1 MAVLR
6 IMIMIT
12 GIIVIP
18 LVLGYGFM
26 PSEEKEAR
34 GLLAWNLGL
43 LLLWAMFLVICLPL
57 TLLGKGFSEV
67 MVGYGSL
74 TGGALMISLFRIWR
88 GREHSKKNTRIKE
101 VSEVSGL
108 SYLFWGIA
116 AALLIIQLVLVI
128 YLAYEEGDDAYYVAI
143 VTSSRFSDKLYT
155 IYPYT
160 GFTTGLTVRYAMAP
174 FPVWIALLARIS
186 GLSGAATA
194 HVVMPLLIIPMAYGI
209 YYLIGKKLLKD
220 ISGEKSWYLPFYMI
234 LVELLVIFGG
244 YSTYSRENFLLVRAG
259 QGKAV
264 LANIIIPILLY
275 LLMLVFEKLE
285 AGKSTGVLIWFWLA
299 VVLAAGCLCSTLGSF
314 LLCILLGLGVFCGAI
329 AYRRWRLLIGLL
341 PCMILPAA
349 IVALYL
355 KLQG

>member
-1 MAVLR
+1 MAVFR
-6 IMIMIT
+6 ILVMIT
-12 GIIVIP
+12 GIIVLP

-26 PSEEKEAR
+26 PYEEKEAG
-34 GLLAWNLGL
+34 GLLAWILGL
-43 LLLWAMFLVICLPL
+43 ILLWALFLVICLPL

-67 MVGYGSL
+67 MVGYGGL
-74 TGGALMISLFRIWR
+74 TGGMLLISLFRILR
-88 GREHSKKNTRIKE
+88 GYSEKKSAKHKHFPAL
-101 VSEVSGL
+101 SGL
-108 SYLFWGIA
+108 PFLLWGIA
-116 AALLIIQLVLVI
+116 ATLLIIQLVLVI
-128 YLAYEEGDDAYYVAI
+128 CLAYEEGDDAYYVAI
-143 VTSSRFSDKLYT
+143 VTASRFSDKLYT

-220 ISGEKSWYLPFYMI
+220 ISGERSWHLPLYMI

-275 LLMLVFEKLE
+275 LLMLLFEKLE
-285 AGKSTGVLIWFWLA
+285 AKKSAGLMIWFWFA
-299 VVLAAGCLCSTLGSF
+299 VTLAAGCLCSTLGSF
-314 LLCILLGLGVFCGAI
+314 LLCMLLGLGVLCGAI
-329 AYRRWRLLIGLL
+329 AYRRWKLLIGLL
-341 PCMILPAA
+341 PCLILPGV
-349 IVALYL
+349 IVLLYL